1 MSVGTADIHKAISA
15 VWNAS
20 TLNSAFTDLGGG
32 TPVLNFNEAKPKQSQ
47 PYTVWSFDNPT
58 VETRTTGGSAT
69 LNREIRNG
77 SLRFDVHSKPVSDDS
92 RGAKQIAGH
101 LIEEIMKV
109 FGGHP
114 TENPSAAFSLDN
126 GELLIV
132 QYTRDY
138 CIRTGNNNYQWTL
151 EYQVLVDVPVAL

>member
-1 MSVGTADIHKAISA
+1 MSVGSADIQKAVVA
-15 VWNAS
+15 AWDAS
-20 TLNSAFTDLGGG
+20 SLDAKFTDLGGG
-32 TPVLNFNEAKPKQSQ
+32 SPVLNFNEATPEQDQ
-47 PYTVWSFDNPT
+47 PYAVWSFGSSM

-77 SLRFDVHSKPVSDDS
+77 SLRFDVHSRPVPEDS
-92 RGAKQIAGH
+92 RGAAQIAAY

-114 TENPSAAFSLDN
+114 TENPSACISLDN
-126 GELLIV
+126 GELLTV
-132 QYTRDY
+132 QFTRDY
-138 CIRTGNNNYQWTL
+138 CIQTGNNNYQWTL